1 MSKLFKL
8 KAWLTLEEA
17 VNHISTVLGESA
29 TEADLFRFAL
39 DGHLT
44 LSVNFVNRA
53 KARKGKWVNTSDV
66 QFYLIENDILTGE
79 KLENPM
85 SMPLNHELFVSDDN
99 WIALEKP
106 VVSISGVWDLA
117 MVGAE
122 TLDIEHLYQQSTSGL
137 EVTLVAIDGA
147 FVMKG
152 DVICQLQTDYDDNEF
167 QTGSS
172 AQKKDIERYIIEEKL
187 SDEEA
192 KKVRN
197 KYQEDREKYLEKRKS
212 TPRENL
218 FYPSG
223 GLDEH
228 DHILVVRTEEITRFI
243 QSLEDSPAIEKPLT
257 SKERNSLLVLIGA
270 LCKENGID
278 PKKRGIAAALV
289 AMTENLG
296 APLTDDTVRKILNQ
310 IEDAISLR
318 NK

>member
-8 KAWLTLEEA
+8 KAWLTLDEA

-29 TEADLFRFAL
+29 TETDLLRFAL

-44 LSVNFVNRA
+44 LSVNFVNHA
-53 KARKGKWVNTSDV
+53 QARKGKWVKTDDV
-66 QFYLIENDILTGE
+66 QFYQIEKDIFTGE
-79 KLENPM
+79 KLEKPI
-85 SMPLNHELFVSDDN
+85 SMPLNNELFVSDDN

-106 VVSISGVWDLA
+106 VGSIAGVWDLA

-147 FVMKG
+147 FVKKG
-152 DVICQLQTDYDDNEF
+152 DVICQLQTDFDDNEF
-167 QTGSS
+167 QTGSR
-172 AQKKDIERYIIEEKL
+172 AEKKDLERQIFEEKL

-192 KKVRN
+192 KELRN
-197 KYQEDREKYLEKRKS
+197 KYQKDRTEYLEKRKN
-212 TPRENL
+212 TPREDL

-223 GLDEH
+223 GLGEH
-228 DHILVVRTEEITRFI
+228 DYVLVVRTEEITRFI
-243 QSLEDSPAIEKPLT
+243 QSLEDSPAIEKPLA

-278 PKKRGIAAALV
+278 PKERGIAAAVV

-296 APLTDDTVRKILNQ
+296 APLADDTVRKILNQ
-310 IEDAISLR
+310 IENAVSLR
-318 NK
+318 YK

>member
-8 KAWLTLEEA
+8 KAWLTLDEA

-79 KLENPM
+79 KLENPI

>member
-8 KAWLTLEEA
+8 KAWLTLDEA

-29 TEADLFRFAL
+29 TKTDLLRFAL
-39 DGHLT
+39 DGYLT
-44 LSVNFVNRA
+44 LSVNFVNHA
-53 KARKGKWVNTSDV
+53 KARKGKWVKTEDV
-66 QFYLIENDILTGE
+66 QFYLIETDILSGE
-79 KLENPM
+79 KLENPI
-85 SMPLNHELFVSDDN
+85 SMPLNNELFVSDDN
-99 WIALEKP
+99 WISLDKP
-106 VVSISGVWDLA
+106 VESVSGVWDLA

-137 EVTLVAIDGA
+137 EVTLVAIDGT
-147 FVMKG
+147 FVEKG
-152 DVICQLQTDYDDNEF
+152 DVICQLQTDYDENEY
-167 QTGSS
+167 QTGSR
-172 AQKKDIERYIIEEKL
+172 AQKTDLERYVIEKKL
-187 SDEEA
+187 SEEEA
-192 KKVRN
+192 NKIRS
-197 KYQEDREKYLEKRKS
+197 KYQEDRKKYLEKRKN

-223 GLDEH
+223 GLGEH
-228 DHILVVRTEEITRFI
+228 DYVLVVRTEEITRFI
-243 QSLEDSPAIEKPLT
+243 RSLEDFSAIEKPLT

-270 LCKENGID
+270 LCRENGID

-310 IEDAISLR
+310 IEDAVSLR

>member
-8 KAWLTLEEA
+8 KAWLTLDEA

-44 LSVNFVNRA
+44 LSVNFVNHA

-66 QFYLIENDILTGE
+66 QFYLIENDPLSGE
-79 KLENPM
+79 KLENPI
-85 SMPLNHELFVSDDN
+85 SVPLNHELLVSEDN

-106 VVSISGVWDLA
+106 VESISGVWDLA

-122 TLDIEHLYQQSTSGL
+122 SLDIEHLYQQSTSGL

-147 FVMKG
+147 FVKKG

-172 AQKKDIERYIIEEKL
+172 AQKKVLERNIIEAKL

-192 KKVRN
+192 NKIRN
-197 KYQEDREKYLEKRKS
+197 KYQEDRKKYLEKREN

-223 GLDEH
+223 GLGEH
-228 DHILVVRTEEITRFI
+228 DYVLVIRTEEITRFI

-257 SKERNSLLVLIGA
+257 SKERNSLLILIGA

-278 PKKRGIAAALV
+278 PNKRGIASALV

-310 IEDAISLR
+310 IENAVSLR

>member
-8 KAWLTLEEA
+8 KAWLTLDEA

-29 TEADLFRFAL
+29 TEADLLRFAL

-53 KARKGKWVNTSDV
+53 KARKGKWVKTSDV

-79 KLENPM
+79 KLENPI
-85 SMPLNHELFVSDDN
+85 SMPLNHELFVSEDN
-99 WIALEKP
+99 WIALQKP
-106 VVSISGVWDLA
+106 VESISGVWDLA
-117 MVGAE
+117 MVGGE
-122 TLDIEHLYQQSTSGL
+122 KLDIEHLYQQSTSGL
-137 EVTLVAIDGA
+137 KVTLVALDGA
-147 FVMKG
+147 FVKKG

-167 QTGSS
+167 QTGSR
-172 AQKKDIERYIIEEKL
+172 AQKKDVERYIIEEKL

-212 TPRENL
+212 TLQENL

-223 GLDEH
+223 GLGEH
-228 DHILVVRTEEITRFI
+228 DYVLVVRTEEITRFI
-243 QSLEDSPAIEKPLT
+243 QSLEDSPANEKPLT

-310 IEDAISLR
+310 IENAVSLR

>member
-8 KAWLTLEEA
+8 KAWLTLDEA

-29 TEADLFRFAL
+29 TETDLLRFAL

-44 LSVNFVNRA
+44 LSVNFVNHA
-53 KARKGKWVNTSDV
+53 QVCKGKWVKTDDV
-66 QFYLIENDILTGE
+66 QFYQIEKDLFTGE
-79 KLENPM
+79 KLEKPI
-85 SMPLNHELFVSDDN
+85 SMPLNNELFVSDDN

-147 FVMKG
+147 FVKKG
-152 DVICQLQTDYDDNEF
+152 DVICQLQTDFDDNEF
-167 QTGSS
+167 QTGSR
-172 AQKKDIERYIIEEKL
+172 AEKKDLERQIFEEKL

-192 KKVRN
+192 KELRN
-197 KYQEDREKYLEKRKS
+197 KHQKDRAEYLEKRKN

-223 GLDEH
+223 GLGEH
-228 DHILVVRTEEITRFI
+228 DYVLVVRTEEITRFI
-243 QSLEDSPAIEKPLT
+243 QSLEDSPAIEKPLA

-278 PKKRGIAAALV
+278 PKERGIAAAMV

-310 IEDAISLR
+310 IENAVSLR

>member
-79 KLENPM
+79 KLENPI